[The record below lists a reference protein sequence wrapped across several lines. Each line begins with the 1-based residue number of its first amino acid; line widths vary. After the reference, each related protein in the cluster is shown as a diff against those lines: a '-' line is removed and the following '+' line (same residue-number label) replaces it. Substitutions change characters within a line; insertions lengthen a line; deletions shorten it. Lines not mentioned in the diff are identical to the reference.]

1 MPMRI
6 RNAVLITT
14 VLVTLVACGESAYG
28 PDDPGGGGGGGG
40 GPAGTIRVGSGIQY
54 VSAHNGTSNPA
65 VDTVAVGD
73 TVTWTWRGDLPHSV
87 RAAGGAFAGS
97 PTFTGNGTH
106 RVAFTTPGVYQYDC
120 REHGN
125 LMTGR
130 IVVVGAAAATATVA
144 DPTGDTLGG
153 GGVQWDVTSLTI
165 QADTAHVTVLLDFT
179 ADLISPVTGDPTA
192 MVAFL
197 DLDVDQDSTTGVRAI
212 VDDFRTDG
220 GSTGLGTDY
229 LLNLGVYA
237 ADSTVALITVEGVEA
252 GRIKPVFTGRRL
264 TVRIP
269 KTLLGGDDDGLNA
282 AMIVGRTGGPT
293 DFVPNAGHLKLEN

>member
-1 MPMRI
+1 MRI
-6 RNAVLITT
+6 LNAVMITIT
-14 VLVTLVACGESAYG
+14 LAALVACGESAYG

-65 VDTVAVGD
+65 VDTVTVGD

-87 RAAGGAFAGS
+87 RSAGGAFAGS

-120 REHGN
+120 GEHGN

-130 IVVVGAAAATATVA
+130 IVVVGEAATTATAA
-144 DPTGDTLGG
+144 DPTGDTFGG

-165 QADTAHVTVLLDFT
+165 QRDTAEVTVLLEFT

-192 MVAFL
+192 MVAFV
-197 DLDVDQDSTTGVRAI
+197 DLDIDQDSTTGLRAI
-212 VDDFRTDG
+212 ADEFRTDG
-220 GSTGLGTDY
+220 GSTGLGADY

-237 ADSTVALITVEGVEA
+237 TDSTVVLLDREGVEV
-252 GRIKPVFTGRRL
+252 GRVKPVFTGRRL

-282 AMIVGRTGGPT
+282 AVIVGRTGGPT
-293 DFVPNAGHLKLEN
+293 DIVPDAGHLKLGE

>member
-1 MPMRI
+1 MRI
-6 RNAVLITT
+6 LNAFLITT
-14 VLVTLVACGESAYG
+14 AVVALVACSDSAYG
-28 PDDPGGGGGGGG
+28 PDDPGDGGGGG

-87 RAAGGAFAGS
+87 RSAGGAFAGS

-130 IVVVGAAAATATVA
+130 IVVVGAAATTATAA
-144 DPTGDTLGG
+144 DPTGDTFGG

-165 QADTAHVTVLLDFT
+165 QADTADVTVLLDFT

-197 DLDVDQDSTTGVRAI
+197 DLDIDQDSTTGVRAI

-229 LLNLGVYA
+229 LLNLGAYA
-237 ADSTVALITVEGVEA
+237 ADSTVALISVEGVEV
-252 GRIKPVFTGRRL
+252 GRIKPVFTGTRL

-269 KTLLGGDDDGLNA
+269 KTLLGDDDDGLNA

-293 DFVPNAGHLKLEN
+293 DFVPNMGSLTLAR